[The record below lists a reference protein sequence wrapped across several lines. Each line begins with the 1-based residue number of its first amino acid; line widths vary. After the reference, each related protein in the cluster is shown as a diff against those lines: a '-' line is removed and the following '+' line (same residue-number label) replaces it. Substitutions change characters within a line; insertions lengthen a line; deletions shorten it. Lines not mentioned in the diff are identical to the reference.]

1 MQRRDF
7 FKSFGIGSL
16 GYTVLNAQKAEAF
29 PQPPRVIS
37 PRNPTAKRQLENG
50 QQKSVLIIGAGLAGL
65 SAALELAE
73 RKYKVTV
80 RDAMPVVGGKLA
92 VRQESNAAGTFWVEH
107 GLHMW
112 FENYHVLRN
121 IRERLGVNGNFRPYN
136 EVEFRFRTYKNE
148 VIKSEPP
155 IYPLNLLNILKN
167 SPNMNFLDAAGTL
180 NTIREVL
187 FYNHKTNYLRLDDMT
202 FADLAEQRKV
212 NKKFY
217 DIVMEPAAS
226 VTLNDPN
233 TISAAEMCLYMHLY
247 FLSHPK
253 AFNREV
259 TTTDHYNGLLRPW
272 VDRLKSFGTKIELS
286 KPVNALRFEDNKAVG
301 VLGESKSYDYV
312 ILATEA
318 GAAQKILAASTSR
331 DAHATNL
338 LEKLRASVAPL
349 KTAPPYKVLRVWFD
363 KKPGDNIPDCLET
376 PQHRPINL
384 LARFELL
391 EEESRRW
398 SEKTGGSIIEFHLYT
413 TPELVKLRDDEVW
426 PAIRETVLDI
436 MPEMADANVI
446 ASSVGSYHNFTSFE
460 CGQGSIRPA
469 ATEPQSLGIENLSFA
484 GDWLKTAYPSAL
496 MERAVC
502 TGREAANSICFADG
516 VREEGLVVT
525 NDYGP
530 GLL

>member
-1 MQRRDF
+1 MLRRDF
-7 FKSFGIGSL
+7 FKSLGIGSL
-16 GYTVLNAQKAEAF
+16 GYSVLNSQKAQAF

-37 PRNPTAKRQLENG
+37 PRNPAAKRQLGSGEE
-50 QQKSVLIIGAGLAGL
+50 KSVLIIGAGLAGL

-80 RDAMPVVGGKLA
+80 RDAMPNVGGKLA
-92 VRQESNAAGTFWVEH
+92 VRQETNAAGTFWVEH

-121 IRERLGVNGNFRPYN
+121 IRDRLGVNANFRPYN
-136 EVEFRFRTYKNE
+136 AVEFKFKDYEKE

-155 IYPLNLLNILKN
+155 VYPLNLMNILKN

-187 FYNHKTNYLRLDDMT
+187 FFNHKTNYIRLDDIT
-202 FADLAEQRKV
+202 FADLAKQRKV

-233 TISAAEMCLYMHLY
+233 KISAAEMCLYMHLY

-272 VDRLKSFGTKIELS
+272 VERLKSFGTKIELS
-286 KPVNALRFEDNKAVG
+286 KPVSGLEFHEDKARG
-301 VLGESKSYDYV
+301 VVGESKKYDYV
-312 ILATEA
+312 VLATDV
-318 GAAQKILAASTSR
+318 GATQKILAGSV
-331 DAHATNL
+331 AHDDNAEILLNKLKAT
-338 LEKLRASVAPL
+338 VAPL
-349 KTAPPYKVLRVWFD
+349 KIAPTYKVLRVWFD
-363 KKPGDNIPDCLET
+363 KKPSDEIPDCLET

-384 LARFELL
+384 LARFDLL

-398 SEKTGGSIIEFHLYT
+398 SQKTGGSVIEFHLYT
-413 TPELVKLRDDEVW
+413 TPELVGLKDDEVW
-426 PAIRETVLDI
+426 PAIRNTVLDI

-460 CGQGSIRPA
+460 CGQGSLRPSS
-469 ATEPQSLGIENLSFA
+469 TEPQALGIDNLSFA
-484 GDWLKTAYPSAL
+484 GDWLKTDYPSAL

-502 TGREAANSICFADG
+502 TGREAANSICIADG
-516 VREEGLVVT
+516 VREEGMVVT

-530 GLL
+530 GLI

>member
-1 MQRRDF
+1 MLRRDF
-7 FKSFGIGSL
+7 FKSLGIGSL
-16 GYTVLNAQKAEAF
+16 GYSVLNSQRAQAF

-37 PRNPTAKRQLENG
+37 PRNPNAKRQLARGEE
-50 QQKSVLIIGAGLAGL
+50 KSVLVIGAGLAGL

-80 RDAMPVVGGKLA
+80 RDAMPIVGGKLA
-92 VRQESNAAGTFWVEH
+92 VRQETNAAGTFWVEH

-121 IRERLGVNGNFRPYN
+121 IRDRLGVNGNFRPYN
-136 EVEFRFRTYKNE
+136 SVEFKFKDYEKE

-155 IYPLNLLNILKN
+155 IYPLNLMNILKN

-187 FYNHKTNYLRLDDMT
+187 YFNHKMNYIRLDDIT
-202 FADLAEQRKV
+202 FADLAKQRKV

-272 VDRLKSFGTKIELS
+272 VERLKSFGTRIELS
-286 KPVNALRFEDNKAVG
+286 KPVSGLDFYEDRARG
-301 VLGESKSYDYV
+301 VVGESQKYDYV
-312 ILATEA
+312 ILATDVGATKKIISASEA
-318 GAAQKILAASTSR
+318 HDDTAEALLNKLKSTV
-331 DAHATNL
+331 
-338 LEKLRASVAPL
+338 EPL
-349 KTAPPYKVLRVWFD
+349 KIAPPYKVLRVWFD
-363 KKPGDNIPDCLET
+363 KKPSDEIPDCLET

-391 EEESRRW
+391 EEESRKW
-398 SEKTGGSIIEFHLYT
+398 SDKTGGSIIEFHLYT
-413 TPELVKLRDDEVW
+413 TPELVGLKDDEVW
-426 PAIRETVLDI
+426 PAIRNTVLDI

-460 CGQGSIRPA
+460 CGQGTVRPA
-469 ATEPQSLGIENLSFA
+469 STEPQSLGINNLSFA
-484 GDWLKTAYPSAL
+484 GDWLKTEYPSAL

-516 VREEGLVVT
+516 VREEGMVVT

-530 GLL
+530 GLI